1 MNISFLTREIP
12 IRPENSQFLSSS
24 YFQNNRAYNYSK
36 EDKFKVKSNLLMKE
50 ENNKNENKY
59 KYSKLSNNIN
69 LIIDYKKNSSKKKL
83 TDFSQNYLCSNSHYI
98 DTEPNKPRTNKLFS
112 ENKDNS
118 KNHVLSTTSFYSNKN
133 LTTRKPIKKSKSF
146 INFNDEIPKEENIF
160 SNHGRNMNLILNNN
174 LNNISKN
181 KYQSYTN
188 LKKIINTDFPK
199 FPDLS
204 TDRDNNY
211 WNKKNANFPNTI
223 GQKNKNYTQR
233 NNLYSTN
240 LLSTYGSNLYLN
252 TENNYNSKNSN
263 CNNHKINRNYNMM
276 NIVSPKPKTN
286 AHSNI
291 NSFQK
296 TPKFSYHN
304 YINLLNLQKNKINN
318 SEIQNNK
325 KYKHEKNFSSNNFDK
340 IMNKTTLNQF
350 YEETFN
356 NINDDHKINVKNG
369 SNNDDILCREKLTTN
384 QSTCTNG
391 TNKIKNMKKIV
402 SSKLNINKQD
412 SNAENFEELHFL
424 IVSSIQD
431 GKKYAKKFK

>member
-1 MNISFLTREIP
+1 MNISFLTKDMP
-12 IRPENSQFLSSS
+12 IRPENSPFLSSS
-24 YFQNNRAYNYSK
+24 YFQNNKAYNYSK

-59 KYSKLSNNIN
+59 SKFSNNIN

-83 TDFSQNYLCSNSHYI
+83 TNFNHNCLCNNSHYI

-112 ENKDNS
+112 ENKNNS

-133 LTTRKPIKKSKSF
+133 HTARMPIKKSKSF
-146 INFNDEIPKEENIF
+146 INFNDEIPNEDNIF

-174 LNNISKN
+174 LNNISRN

-188 LKKIINTDFPK
+188 LKKVINTDFPK

-211 WNKKNANFPNTI
+211 LNKKTPNYSNKI

-252 TENNYNSKNSN
+252 TENNINSKNSN
-263 CNNHKINRNYNMM
+263 CNNHKNNRNYNMM
-276 NIVSPKPKTN
+276 NIVSPKPKNN

-318 SEIQNNK
+318 SEIQNIK

-340 IMNKTTLNQF
+340 IMNKTSLNQF
-350 YEETFN
+350 YEEAFN
-356 NINDDHKINVKNG
+356 NINDDHKINVKNEN
-369 SNNDDILCREKLTTN
+369 NNDDILCREKLTTN
-384 QSTCTNG
+384 QSICTNV
-391 TNKIKNMKKIV
+391 TNKIKNMKKTV
-402 SSKLNINKQD
+402 SSKLNINIQD
-412 SNAENFEELHFL
+412 SNAENFEELHFF

-431 GKKYAKKFK
+431 GKKYAKKFN

>member
-1 MNISFLTREIP
+1 MNISFLTRDIP
-12 IRPENSQFLSSS
+12 IRPENSPFLSSP
-24 YFQNNRAYNYSK
+24 YFKNNRAYNYSK
-36 EDKFKVKSNLLMKE
+36 EDKFKSKSNLLMKE
-50 ENNKNENKY
+50 ENNKNEI
-59 KYSKLSNNIN
+59 KYSKFSNNIN
-69 LIIDYKKNSSKKKL
+69 LIIDYKKNLSKKKL
-83 TDFSQNYLCSNSHYI
+83 TNFNHNYLCSYSHYI
-98 DTEPNKPRTNKLFS
+98 DTEPNKPRANKLFS
-112 ENKDNS
+112 ENKDIC
-118 KNHVLSTTSFYSNKN
+118 KNNALSTTSFYSNKN
-133 LTTRKPIKKSKSF
+133 LTTRMPIKKSKSF

-188 LKKIINTDFPK
+188 LKKIINYDFPK

-211 WNKKNANFPNTI
+211 LNKKFPNYSNKL

-252 TENNYNSKNSN
+252 TENNINSKNSN
-263 CNNHKINRNYNMM
+263 CNNHKNNRNYNMM
-276 NIVSPKPKTN
+276 NIVSPKPKSN
-286 AHSNI
+286 EHSNI

-296 TPKFSYHN
+296 TQKFSYHN

-318 SEIQNNK
+318 SDIQNIK

-350 YEETFN
+350 YEDTFN
-356 NINDDHKINVKNG
+356 NINDDHKINVKNM
-369 SNNDDILCREKLTTN
+369 SNNDDILYRENLTTN

-391 TNKIKNMKKIV
+391 TNKIKNMKKTAF
-402 SSKLNINKQD
+402 SKLNINKQD
-412 SNAENFEELHFL
+412 SNVENFEELHFS

-431 GKKYAKKFK
+431 GKKYAKKFN

>member
-1 MNISFLTREIP
+1 MNISFLTRDIP
-12 IRPENSQFLSSS
+12 IRPENKQFLSSS
-24 YFQNNRAYNYSK
+24 YFKNNRAYNYSK
-36 EDKFKVKSNLLMKE
+36 EDKFKAKSNLLMKE
-50 ENNKNENKY
+50 ENNKNEI
-59 KYSKLSNNIN
+59 KYSKFSNNIN

-83 TDFSQNYLCSNSHYI
+83 TNFNHNYLCSYSHYI
-98 DTEPNKPRTNKLFS
+98 DTEPNKSRANKLFS

-133 LTTRKPIKKSKSF
+133 LTTRMSIKKSKSF

-188 LKKIINTDFPK
+188 LKKIINNDFPK

-211 WNKKNANFPNTI
+211 LNKKYPNYSNKI

-233 NNLYSTN
+233 NSLNSTN

-252 TENNYNSKNSN
+252 TENNINSKNSN
-263 CNNHKINRNYNMM
+263 CNNHKNNRNYNMM
-276 NIVSPKPKTN
+276 NIVSPKPKSN
-286 AHSNI
+286 EHSNI

-296 TPKFSYHN
+296 TQKFSYHN

-318 SEIQNNK
+318 SDIQNIK

-340 IMNKTTLNQF
+340 IVNKTTLNQF
-350 YEETFN
+350 YEDTFN
-356 NINDDHKINVKNG
+356 NINDNHKINVKNEC
-369 SNNDDILCREKLTTN
+369 NNDDILCRDKLTTN
-384 QSTCTNG
+384 QNTSSNG
-391 TNKIKNMKKIV
+391 INKIKNMKKTV
-402 SSKLNINKQD
+402 STLLNITKKD
-412 SNAENFEELHFL
+412 SNAENFEELHFF

-431 GKKYAKKFK
+431 GKKYAKKFN

>member
-1 MNISFLTREIP
+1 MNISFLTRDIP
-12 IRPENSQFLSSS
+12 IRPENSPFLSSS
-24 YFQNNRAYNYSK
+24 YFKNNRAYNYSK
-36 EDKFKVKSNLLMKE
+36 EDKFKAKSNLLMKE
-50 ENNKNENKY
+50 ENNKNEI
-59 KYSKLSNNIN
+59 KYSKFSNNIN

-83 TDFSQNYLCSNSHYI
+83 TNFNHNYLCSYSHYI
-98 DTEPNKPRTNKLFS
+98 DTEPNKPRANKLFS
-112 ENKDNS
+112 ENKDIC
-118 KNHVLSTTSFYSNKN
+118 KNNALSTTSFYSNKN
-133 LTTRKPIKKSKSF
+133 LTARMPIKKSKSF
-146 INFNDEIPKEENIF
+146 INFNDEIPKEENFF

-188 LKKIINTDFPK
+188 LKKIINNDFPK

-211 WNKKNANFPNTI
+211 LNKKFPNYSNKI

-252 TENNYNSKNSN
+252 TENNINSKNSN
-263 CNNHKINRNYNMM
+263 CNNHKNNRNYNMM
-276 NIVSPKPKTN
+276 NIVSPKPKSN
-286 AHSNI
+286 EHSNI

-296 TPKFSYHN
+296 TQKFSYHN

-318 SEIQNNK
+318 SDIQNIK

-350 YEETFN
+350 YEDTFN
-356 NINDDHKINVKNG
+356 NINDNHKINVKNEC
-369 SNNDDILCREKLTTN
+369 NNDDILCRDKLTTTQN
-384 QSTCTNG
+384 TCTNG
-391 TNKIKNMKKIV
+391 TKIIKNMKKTV
-402 SSKLNINKQD
+402 STLLNITKKD
-412 SNAENFEELHFL
+412 SNAENFEELHFF

-431 GKKYAKKFK
+431 GKKYAKKFN

>member
-1 MNISFLTREIP
+1 
-12 IRPENSQFLSSS
+12 
-24 YFQNNRAYNYSK
+24 
-36 EDKFKVKSNLLMKE
+36 
-50 ENNKNENKY
+50 
-59 KYSKLSNNIN
+59 
-69 LIIDYKKNSSKKKL
+69 
-83 TDFSQNYLCSNSHYI
+83 
-98 DTEPNKPRTNKLFS
+98 
-112 ENKDNS
+112 
-118 KNHVLSTTSFYSNKN
+118 
-133 LTTRKPIKKSKSF
+133 
-146 INFNDEIPKEENIF
+146 
-160 SNHGRNMNLILNNN
+160 

-188 LKKIINTDFPK
+188 LKKIINSDFPK
-199 FPDLS
+199 FPDLL
-204 TDRDNNY
+204 TERDNNY
-211 WNKKNANFPNTI
+211 LNKKAPNFSNKI

-233 NNLYSTN
+233 NNLLSTN
-240 LLSTYGSNLYLN
+240 LLNTFGSNLYLN
-252 TENNYNSKNSN
+252 TENNINSKNSN
-263 CNNHKINRNYNMM
+263 CNNHKNNRNYNMM
-276 NIVSPKPKTN
+276 NIVSPKPKSN
-286 AHSNI
+286 EHSNI

-304 YINLLNLQKNKINN
+304 YINLLNIQKNKINN
-318 SEIQNNK
+318 SDIQNTK
-325 KYKHEKNFSSNNFDK
+325 KYKYEKNFSSNNFDK

-350 YEETFN
+350 YEDTFN